1 MASEP
6 ISSKCGCGREGR
18 YARIDED
25 GLNIW
30 SCNKYQRCPTY
41 DELTELYDS
50 SRKNENRYLTA
61 LEKIV
66 GVNGMDYEYKA
77 WAKEAL
83 LTTHTNKESR
93 Q

>member
-18 YARIDED
+18 YTRAGED

-30 SCNKYQRCPTY
+30 ACNKYQRCPTY
-41 DELTELYDS
+41 EELTERTKSLQIS
-50 SRKNENRYLTA
+50 ELRYKTA
-61 LEKIV
+61 LQKIV

-83 LTTHTNKESR
+83 DATHTTKESS